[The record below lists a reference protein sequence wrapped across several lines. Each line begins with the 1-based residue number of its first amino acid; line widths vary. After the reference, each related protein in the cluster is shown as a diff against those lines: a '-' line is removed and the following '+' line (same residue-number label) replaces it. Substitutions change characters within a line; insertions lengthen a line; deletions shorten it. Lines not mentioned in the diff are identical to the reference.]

1 MRVII
6 CGAGQVGYSIAAY
19 LAREEND
26 VTVIDLDA
34 SLVAQIND
42 ELDVNG
48 MVGHASNPDVL
59 QQAGAADTDL
69 IIAVTHIDEVNMV
82 ACQVAHSLFN
92 VPKKIA
98 RVRAQAYLEPA
109 WMNLFSRAHMPIDAI
124 ISPEIELANAI
135 NERLSIPGTTNVF
148 SLAQGQV
155 HLVGVICEDQ
165 CPVLN
170 TQIRQLDALFPDLPI
185 EVALILRG
193 NKIMIP
199 DDDEQLQP
207 LDEVYFFTD
216 AEHLE
221 RAMAAFGHE
230 EQKAR
235 TVCIFGGGNIGLSL
249 AKVLQQEQ
257 KRVQIKIIEND
268 AQRAMKLS
276 EELQNVIIIQGDGL
290 QHEIL
295 EDANIAQ
302 TETLIA
308 VTNDDETNILGSLL
322 AKQYGCERV
331 ITLINKPTYR
341 SLVTSLGIDAVV
353 SPRASTVSTIMQHVR
368 RGRIK
373 AVHTLRDGVAEV
385 IEAEVSETSA
395 LANVVLGEAEL
406 PDDVLIGAIVR
417 RNDFILPHDGCKIL
431 PGDHVI
437 VMVKAGQA
445 REVEQLFTVQVD
457 IFS

>member
-19 LAREEND
+19 LSREDND
-26 VTVIDLDA
+26 VTVIDMNPQ
-34 SLVAQIND
+34 LVAQIND

-48 MVGHASNPDVL
+48 IVGHASSPDVL
-59 QQAGAADTDL
+59 KMAGAAETDL
-69 IIAVTHIDEVNMV
+69 IVAVTYTDEVNMV

-98 RVRAQAYLEPA
+98 RVRAQAYLDPIWA
-109 WMNLFSRAHMPIDAI
+109 NLFSRAHMPIDAI
-124 ISPEIELANAI
+124 ISPEVELANAI
-135 NERLSIPGTTNVF
+135 SERLSIPGTTNVI
-148 SLAQGQV
+148 SLAGERV
-155 HLVGVICEDQ
+155 HLVGVICHDN
-165 CPVLN
+165 CPVIN
-170 TQIRQLDALFPDLPI
+170 TQIKQLDTLFPDLPI
-185 EVALILRG
+185 EIALILRG

-199 DDDEQLQP
+199 EADDQVMP
-207 LDEVYFFTD
+207 HDEVYFFTD
-216 AEHLE
+216 SDHLQ

-230 EQKAR
+230 EKAAR
-235 TVCIFGGGNIGLSL
+235 QICILGGGNIGLYL
-249 AKVLQQEQ
+249 VNVLQREQ
-257 KRVQIKIIEND
+257 KKVQIKIIEND
-268 AQRAMKLS
+268 SRRAQFLS
-276 EELQNVIIIQGDGL
+276 ETLENVIIIEGDGL

-295 EDANIAQ
+295 EEANIGV

-368 RGRIK
+368 RGRVK

-385 IEAEVSETSA
+385 IEAEVSDASEI
-395 LANVVLGEAEL
+395 ANTAIRDLDL
-406 PDDVLIGAIVR
+406 PDDVIIGAIVR
-417 RNDFILPHDGCKIL
+417 KDNVIMPDEELTIL
-431 PGDHVI
+431 PGDHII
-437 VMVKAGQA
+437 VMAKAGHA

-457 IFS
+457 LF